1 MSNEVKKDWA
11 GNSNSIWKTLGAS
24 NHTDKERQIED
35 YYATDPIAAELLLQI
50 EDLDKN
56 IPIWECSAVENHLA
70 NVFKQNGYT
79 VRTSDIIKRTETT
92 EVLDFLSDEVTD
104 WNGNIITNPPY
115 SLASKFVEKAMSI
128 IHNGNKCIMFLKL
141 QFMEGKTRKK
151 LFEKYPPKTIW
162 VSSSRI
168 MCAKNGDFQK
178 MIDGGGSA
186 VAYAF
191 YVWEKGYKG
200 DTVIK
205 WFN

>member
-1 MSNEVKKDWA
+1 MSNEVKKDWT

-56 IPIWECSAVENHLA
+56 IPIWECSAGENHLA

-178 MIDGGGSA
+178 MRDGGGSA

-200 DTVIK
+200 DTVVK